1 MKYNSDKYNV
11 RLHTNNVYL
20 QTNKQ
25 YSEELL
31 SSFYD
36 SEKHFQIKK
45 KKKISTCRVIWR
57 KGNKILK
64 GQTKLAFH
72 FSTG

>member
-45 KKKISTCRVIWR
+45 KKKKSLPAESFEE
-57 KGNKILK
+57 KE
-64 GQTKLAFH
+64 TKY
-72 FSTG
+72 